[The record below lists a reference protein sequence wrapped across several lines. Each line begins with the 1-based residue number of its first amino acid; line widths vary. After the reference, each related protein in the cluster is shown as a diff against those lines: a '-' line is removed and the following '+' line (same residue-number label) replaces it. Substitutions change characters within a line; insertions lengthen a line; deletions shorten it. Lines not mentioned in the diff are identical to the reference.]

1 MWVIVVKR
9 ERSNG
14 SASQQWFS
22 YSAMVQLYHGEN
34 NFIFNGMLMKS
45 ALYYTN
51 NFYSES
57 VDRHVV
63 PLGHII
69 LIASQPS
76 LTLWA

>member
-1 MWVIVVKR
+1 
-9 ERSNG
+9 
-14 SASQQWFS
+14 
-22 YSAMVQLYHGEN
+22 MVQLYHGEN